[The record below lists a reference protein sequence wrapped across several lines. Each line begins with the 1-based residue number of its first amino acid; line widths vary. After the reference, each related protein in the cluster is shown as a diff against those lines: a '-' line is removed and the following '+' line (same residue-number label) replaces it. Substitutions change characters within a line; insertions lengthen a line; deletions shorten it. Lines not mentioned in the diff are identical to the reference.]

1 MEGVERLR
9 LDAERPQIRQVRL
22 AVERLRQGRFA
33 VVPTDTTYTLM
44 CMPEAFEAQGEI
56 RRLRRLDERHLWS
69 LVCGE
74 LSQAARY
81 VKMENAAYRIV
92 RRHLPGPYTFILP
105 AASTLPRR
113 IFGKRRD
120 VGIRIPE
127 HAVCRMLLDEIG
139 APLVATTLQFAG
151 EDAAEI
157 DPDRIVE
164 RLRGNDCVV
173 LDAGWGGMVP
183 TTVIDLCADIP
194 DMLRQGAGEWPAKA

>member
-9 LDAERPQIRQVRL
+9 LDPERPQIRQVRL

-44 CMPEAFEAQGEI
+44 CAPEAFEAQGDI
-56 RRLRRLDERHLWS
+56 RRLRQLDERHLWS
-69 LVCGE
+69 LVCGD
-74 LSQAARY
+74 LSQASSY
-81 VKMENAAYRIV
+81 VKMDNAAYRIV

-105 AASTLPRR
+105 AASALPRR

-127 HAVCRMLLDEIG
+127 HAVCRMLLGEIDG
-139 APLVATTLQFAG
+139 PLVATTMQFPG

-157 DPDRIVE
+157 DADLIVE

-183 TTVIDLCADIP
+183 TTVVDLCGDNPELI
-194 DMLRQGAGEWPAKA
+194 RQGAGEWPA